1 MKKLI
6 TITSYQTRGDSFGD
20 FCHSKGFDVN
30 HYSSFDKPKGMF
42 QSKKE
47 IIMMEILA
55 FLKLIFHLPLLYN
68 KIGFVTGNQI
78 STMAVYKIF
87 KYLIGSNKNSH
98 LYIYNFYLHGLSKNN
113 FVMDVMSWLLNN
125 DRITLI
131 CQSPNEVHYYRS
143 LSEKC
148 NVEFVPYSSDFVP
161 PVISNDKIK
170 NVKQYND
177 YCFSGGYTNRDYE
190 LIGVLAKRHSERLF
204 VIVASS
210 LNYNV
215 SGLPSNV
222 IVLKDLENVLFE
234 YYLSNSSCVI
244 VALKEDVGSSGQ
256 MLAISAMRNKKP
268 IIYTDVEAVNYYFA
282 NDCGYPYKIG
292 DIDSLDN
299 AYNKLFSN
307 YDDAL
312 SKGQNAYENSKNYTI
327 ENCHKRIYQ
336 IISKHLSK

>member
-1 MKKLI
+1 
-6 TITSYQTRGDSFGD
+6 
-20 FCHSKGFDVN
+20 
-30 HYSSFDKPKGMF
+30 
-42 QSKKE
+42 
-47 IIMMEILA
+47 
-55 FLKLIFHLPLLYN
+55 
-68 KIGFVTGNQI
+68 
-78 STMAVYKIF
+78 
-87 KYLIGSNKNSH
+87 
-98 LYIYNFYLHGLSKNN
+98 
-113 FVMDVMSWLLNN
+113 MSEN
-125 DRITLI
+125 
-131 CQSPNEVHYYRS
+131 
-143 LSEKC
+143 C
-148 NVEFVPYSSDFVP
+148 NLEFVPYSSDFVP
-161 PVISNDKIK
+161 PVISNEKIK

-210 LNYNV
+210 LNNNV

-222 IVLKDLENVLFE
+222 IVLKDLENDLFE
-234 YYLSNSSCVI
+234 YYLSNSWCVI

-282 NDCGYPYKIG
+282 NDCGYSYKIG

-312 SKGQNAYENSKNYTI
+312 RKGQNAYENSQNYTI
-327 ENCHKRIYQ
+327 ENSHKRIYE
-336 IISKHLSK
+336 IISKRLSK